1 MRSSMCLSTSSL
13 KPSIQNKSNKQSM
26 LAKLCNIKLFVSSAD
41 AKNLVK
47 NSMHI
52 FMQPNQFCTVSG
64 ELHFGWSGTDSK
76 TSKPLFTLEGSILPD
91 LLHSCA
97 WTQATCRTRET
108 AFKVLQEVIVFS
120 GESCKI
126 RTKLL
131 TRRPA
136 ISGLQAECSSASSKA
151 DNSVYNQNKK

>member
-1 MRSSMCLSTSSL
+1 MRSSMCLSTSPL

-26 LAKLCNIKLFVSSAD
+26 HAKLCNIKLFASSAD

-52 FMQPNQFCTVSG
+52 CMQPNQFCMVSG
-64 ELHFGWSGTDSK
+64 KLRFCWFGTDSE
-76 TSKPLFTLEGSILPD
+76 TSRPLFTLEGSTLPD

-108 AFKVLQEVIVFS
+108 AFKVLKEAIVFS

-131 TRRPA
+131 TRRLA

-151 DNSVYNQNKK
+151 DNSVCN